1 MTPIHLT
8 DMGIVSRDLNQ
19 GAYMENHEETLK
31 QLAIQAQQHPVQS
44 TQRRL
49 ALNKL
54 VSEIMRSPNR
64 RRRAPASWPAHL
76 YEDLYNQALNKTL
89 LEICQK
95 IDQYNPKHPVMAWV
109 NELLGYRCLD
119 VGREY
124 NQNTP
129 PTYSLDELKQELPDL
144 KQLDDEDEMLAEFLK
159 SDPEN
164 RLKIFIKGHPEATLQ
179 VLALAIFEEGK
190 TWKQLSID
198 FGIPMQT
205 IVAFVKRNLQKLN
218 DYFRNNL

>member
-1 MTPIHLT
+1 
-8 DMGIVSRDLNQ
+8 
-19 GAYMENHEETLK
+19 MENHEETLK

-44 TQRRL
+44 SQRRL

-54 VSEIMRSPNR
+54 VGEIVRSPNR

-76 YEDLYNQALNKTL
+76 YHDLYNQALNKTL

-95 IDQYNPKHPVMAWV
+95 IDQYNPEYPVMAWV
-109 NELLGYRCLD
+109 NEILGYRCLD

-124 NQNTP
+124 NQNTL
-129 PTYSLDELKQELPDL
+129 PTYSLNELKQELPDL
-144 KQLDDEDEMLAEFLK
+144 KPLDDEDEMLAEFLR

-179 VLALAIFEEGK
+179 VLALAILEEGK

-205 IVAFVKRNLQKLN
+205 IVSFVKRNLQNLT